1 MGWGKNK
8 YLLCLPSKLIRNIIS
23 ITKGN
28 SLFLTVNLTVSIT
41 EHLATVE
48 RDKLLSGFTRRLE
61 SASLID
67 EKNHFSEL

>member
-1 MGWGKNK
+1 M
-8 YLLCLPSKLIRNIIS
+8 
-23 ITKGN
+23 TKGN

-61 SASLID
+61 RASLID

>member
-8 YLLCLPSKLIRNIIS
+8 YLLCLPSKLITNIIS

-61 SASLID
+61 RASLID